1 MSLLVQSGALYVKTR
16 KICRKNYLNYDQTP
30 CDFLLH
36 KDWIPHDR
44 FSNFKQ
50 VVQRV
55 EVVPG
60 LPVLALLAGLA
71 GGKPAA
77 HISAGKVGSLEI
89 HSMEVASEQ
98 TSQSIGW
105 IKEKSTV

>member
-1 MSLLVQSGALYVKTR
+1 LFNTVDLLETAKLLREQSGSAHLEL
-16 KICRKNYLNYDQTP
+16 CLNYDQTP

-60 LPVLALLAGLA
+60 LPVLALLAGLLHFHLLGEPLA
-71 GGKPAA
+71 QP
-77 HISAGKVGSLEI
+77 
-89 HSMEVASEQ
+89 
-98 TSQSIGW
+98 
-105 IKEKSTV
+105 